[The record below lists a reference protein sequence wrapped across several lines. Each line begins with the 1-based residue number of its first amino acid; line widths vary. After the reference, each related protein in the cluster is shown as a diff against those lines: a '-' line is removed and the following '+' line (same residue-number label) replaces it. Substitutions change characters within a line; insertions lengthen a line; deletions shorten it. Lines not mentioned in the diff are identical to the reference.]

1 MDQFIEELKGEHKEI
16 IEFFNSI
23 DESEK
28 FEDKKEMIQKL
39 TALVVTHLR
48 KEDDRLYP
56 VLAASSIQEIAKL
69 GTVFSM
75 AMKDTSEK
83 YVAFVEAFLK
93 SDKMTEELTDAY
105 NRINKTIKNRV
116 TIEEIVLYPAY
127 EKCL

>member
-1 MDQFIEELKGEHKEI
+1 MDKFIKELKSEHKEI
-16 IEFFNSI
+16 INFFNDI
-23 DESEK
+23 EKSEK
-28 FEDKKEMIQKL
+28 FEDKKILVQKL
-39 TALVVTHLR
+39 TSLVVTHLR

-56 VLAASSIQEIAKL
+56 VLAASNIQEIAKL
-69 GTVFSM
+69 GNVFSI

-93 SDKMTEELTDAY
+93 SAEMTDELTDAY
-105 NRINKTIKNRV
+105 KRISEKIKNRV